1 MKISELLELLLLAGV
16 WGASFLFMRIAAPIL
31 GPVLLI
37 ELRLLL
43 AGLTL
48 LLIAIR
54 LNLID
59 EIRKNL
65 IHLFV
70 IGCLNSAIPFL
81 LFAFAA
87 LYLPSGFSSI
97 INATTPLFGILISG
111 LWLREKLT
119 WGQFAGLIVGFAGVT
134 ILVGWTKIPVTKNF
148 IWAVIGGLCASF
160 LYGIGASYIKNKL
173 SGVNPITIATGS
185 LLSATIVLLPITPRF
200 LPDTF
205 PSLTVILMTIAL
217 GLFSTAFAYILYFH
231 LLDNI
236 GVNKTLTVAYLVP
249 LFAMFWGSLILGEP
263 ITPSMIFGCGLILSG
278 TAIAVY
284 Q

>member
-16 WGASFLFMRIAAPIL
+16 WGASFLFMRIAAPVL

-48 LLIAIR
+48 LLIAIL

-65 IHLFV
+65 IPLFV

-111 LWLREKLT
+111 LWLRDKLT

-134 ILVGWTKIPVTKNF
+134 ILVGWTEIPVTKNF

-217 GLFSTAFAYILYFH
+217 GLFSTAFAYIIYFH

-263 ITPSMIFGCGLILSG
+263 ITPSMILGCSLILSG

>member
-16 WGASFLFMRIAAPIL
+16 WGASFLFMRIAAPVL

-48 LLIAIR
+48 LLIATR
-54 LNLID
+54 LNLVG

-65 IHLFV
+65 IPLLV

-87 LYLPSGFSSI
+87 LYLPSGFSSV

-119 WGQFAGLIVGFAGVT
+119 WGQFVGLIVGFAGVT
-134 ILVGWTKIPVTKNF
+134 ILVGWTKIPVTNNF
-148 IWAVIGGLCASF
+148 IWAVTGGLCASF
-160 LYGIGASYIKNKL
+160 LYGVGASYIKNKL

-185 LLSATIVLLPITPRF
+185 LLSATILLLPITPWF
-200 LPDTF
+200 LPNTF

-217 GLFSTAFAYILYFH
+217 GLFSTAFAYILYFR
-231 LLDNI
+231 LLSNI